1 MQAYVTDWAHYR
13 ASPYKWSPSDYA
25 GIAKRTDV
33 ALYSFIYFCPPA
45 GTSPM
50 PYWASAPYVD
60 ELRVCGVPVC
70 PLSPSCSPSWLLP
83 RVPSD
88 NVCMCWLWVPT
99 LPVSFSSAGL
109 QVSLFVGEGTGRASV
124 TMEL

>member
-25 GIAKRTDV
+25 GIAKRTDI

-50 PYWASAPYVD
+50 PYWASAPYVMSSGWC
-60 ELRVCGVPVC
+60 VAC
-70 PLSPSCSPSWLLP
+70 LSALLALPTSSSC
-83 RVPSD
+83 
-88 NVCMCWLWVPT
+88 
-99 LPVSFSSAGL
+99 
-109 QVSLFVGEGTGRASV
+109 
-124 TMEL
+124 